1 MNSRGSTPTT
11 VLGLQ
16 VFILLFYIFGHN
28 VAEQEVENLSGL
40 STNPEKY
47 IFAVRENGTTCLMAE
62 FSAKI
67 MVPYEVP
74 ASNEVDWISEEANIQ
89 IPRSADI
96 KGKCGNNETELHL
109 SWMDNAYI
117 LRLFFAKEGHDST
130 KAHGMQWKMNK
141 VQFSYDFSERSYFKI
156 GARPG
161 KHTAST
167 HHLSLMV
174 TPSGM
179 SYECEA
185 TQRMSL
191 SSSDQKKTVT
201 LLLSEVHMQ
210 PFDIKSDFVY
220 SEEYKCPADQ
230 RKQIE
235 EMLPLILGITLGLII
250 VIILAVYHVH
260 HKMTANQVQIP
271 QDRSLYK
278 HMG

>member
-1 MNSRGSTPTT
+1 MYLCLTD
-11 VLGLQ
+11 
-16 VFILLFYIFGHN
+16 IFGHN

-117 LRLFFAKEGHDST
+117 LRLFFAKT
-130 KAHGMQWKMNK
+130 
-141 VQFSYDFSERSYFKI
+141 
-156 GARPG
+156 
-161 KHTAST
+161 
-167 HHLSLMV
+167 
-174 TPSGM
+174 
-179 SYECEA
+179 
-185 TQRMSL
+185 
-191 SSSDQKKTVT
+191 
-201 LLLSEVHMQ
+201 
-210 PFDIKSDFVY
+210 
-220 SEEYKCPADQ
+220 EYKCPADQ